1 MVTAGDSELVGSQRC
16 APWTLH
22 GFLTLGEYKTL
33 LIFLTC
39 PWVSS
44 EKNVLPFLAT
54 SSFGTIPSNS
64 GLEEDEKLEDSL
76 Q

>member
-1 MVTAGDSELVGSQRC
+1 MVTAGDSKLVGSQRC
-16 APWTLH
+16 
-22 GFLTLGEYKTL
+22 GFLTVGEYKTL

-39 PWVSS
+39 PLVSS